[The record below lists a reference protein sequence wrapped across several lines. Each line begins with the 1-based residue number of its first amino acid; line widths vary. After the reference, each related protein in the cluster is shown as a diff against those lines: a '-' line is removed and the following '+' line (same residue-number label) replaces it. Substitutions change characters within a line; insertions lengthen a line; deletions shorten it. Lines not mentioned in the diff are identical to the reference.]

1 MGAVGDDHPS
11 FKYVIV
17 SKYFMLALKLFTV
30 VFKRSDRSI
39 SFERV
44 DVTAIRVVRNTL
56 SLSANASLCRGP
68 RLGRRENESAEGG
81 DAVPLPIVHD
91 VLAFFKLL
99 VLTSCVSFLV
109 S

>member
-1 MGAVGDDHPS
+1 MGDDRPS

-17 SKYFMLALKLFTV
+17 SKYFILALKILTV

-56 SLSANASLCRGP
+56 SLSAEASLCRRP
-68 RLGRRENESAEGG
+68 RLGRRENESAGVGRGG
-81 DAVPLPIVHD
+81 GGREDAVPLPIVHD
-91 VLAFFKLL
+91 VLTFF
-99 VLTSCVSFLV
+99 
-109 S
+109 

>member
-1 MGAVGDDHPS
+1 
-11 FKYVIV
+11 
-17 SKYFMLALKLFTV
+17 MLALKLFTV

-56 SLSANASLCRGP
+56 SLSAEASLCRGP
-68 RLGRRENESAEGG
+68 RLGRRENESAEGGGGGGWG